1 MCINSFNICNQE
13 MQSIGVGI
21 YLGASIIDHSCQ
33 PNALAIFEGTTL
45 IIRTLE
51 TLPELDWS
59 KVGHYNLC
67 FYRPYKEIEFAILLF
82 FF

>member
-1 MCINSFNICNQE
+1 MCVNSFNICNQE

-33 PNALAIFEGTTL
+33 PNALATFEGTTL

-59 KVGHYNLC
+59 KVGHYN
-67 FYRPYKEIEFAILLF
+67 F
-82 FF
+82 FL